1 MVRDVA
7 SLREGGGL
15 LEPLTMRRVRATLF
29 RERRGL
35 LRIQAVARG
44 SRTRRMLRPYAEL
57 QAALG
62 DTPLSSVVH
71 VGVAFGARGAR
82 WVYSTEPYPE
92 LVLRYAPQV
101 EALRKAEEAAAR
113 KKVSNKRQRDKK
125 KQAKKDAKK
134 KAERDELSSGA
145 PHKIGGVLYEIGGKH
160 GIQPSAKAARG
171 GGNVGGTQLSPI
183 QLDCLRAARRRDED
197 EPDWGAYWTRL
208 AEHQEAAGQHLAA
221 SMARREAENETVPW
235 HQAAHAAASGWP

>member
-1 MVRDVA
+1 M
-7 SLREGGGL
+7 SGTE
-15 LEPLTMRRVRATLF
+15 
-29 RERRGL
+29 
-35 LRIQAVARG
+35 IN
-44 SRTRRMLRPYAEL
+44 
-57 QAALG
+57 
-62 DTPLSSVVH
+62 LSSC
-71 VGVAFGARGAR
+71 
-82 WVYSTEPYPE
+82 
-92 LVLRYAPQV
+92 

-113 KKVSNKRQRDKK
+113 KKASNKRQRDKK

-145 PHKIGGVLYEIGGKH
+145 PHKIGGVLYEIGGER
-160 GIQPSAKAARG
+160 GVQPSAKAARS

-183 QLDCLRAARRRDED
+183 QLDCLRAARRRGED

-221 SMARREAENETVPW
+221 SMARREAEYETVPW